1 MDRAPTALQQSI
13 DPPSSAS
20 QGATMRWKT
29 SIGFLVLTF
38 VLQGPVAPDALAAGP
53 SDQLRVSVEQA
64 LKVLGD
70 GTAKREHP
78 RERRV
83 TLRKIADD
91 IFDWDE
97 TAKRSLGT
105 HWQQRTPPERE
116 EFVRLFAELLEKSYM
131 SKIELYDGEKIA
143 WLGDTIDGEQA
154 IVRTKILNKQG
165 TEIPVSYKMLRR
177 DDRWKVYDVE
187 IESVSLVANYRTQI
201 NNMLRRSSY
210 PELVRTLKAKAN
222 EAEADSA
229 MASPRTR

>member
-1 MDRAPTALQQSI
+1 MP
-13 DPPSSAS
+13 
-20 QGATMRWKT
+20 WKT
-29 SIGFLVLTF
+29 SIGLLVLAF
-38 VLQGPVAPDALAAGP
+38 LLQAPATDALAGAP
-53 SDQLRVSVEQA
+53 SDQLRVSVDQA

-70 GTAKREHP
+70 GAAKRDQP
-78 RERRV
+78 RERRA

-105 HWQQRTPPERE
+105 HWQQRTPAERE

-131 SKIELYDGEKIA
+131 SKIELYDGERIS
-143 WLGDTIDGEQA
+143 WQGDTIDGDQA

-165 TEIPVSYKMLRR
+165 TEIPVSYKMFRR

-187 IESVSLVANYRTQI
+187 IESVSLVANYRTQF

-222 EAEADSA
+222 DADVDAA
-229 MASPRTR
+229 MASPASTRAR

>member
-1 MDRAPTALQQSI
+1 
-13 DPPSSAS
+13 
-20 QGATMRWKT
+20 MRWKT
-29 SIGFLVLTF
+29 SIGAIVLSF
-38 VLQGPVAPDALAAGP
+38 VLQGPMAPDALAGVP
-53 SDQLRVSVEQA
+53 TDQLRLSVDQA

-70 GTAKREHP
+70 GVAKREHP
-78 RERRV
+78 RERRA

-97 TAKRSLGT
+97 TAKRSLGM
-105 HWQQRTPPERE
+105 HWQQRTPAERE

-143 WLGDTIDGEQA
+143 WIGDNIEGDQA

-187 IESVSLVANYRTQI
+187 IESVSLVANYRTQF
-201 NNMLRRSSY
+201 NNMLRRTSY
-210 PELVRTLKAKAN
+210 PELVRTLKSKSTETETDAVA
-222 EAEADSA
+222 
-229 MASPRTR
+229 ASPKTR

>member
-1 MDRAPTALQQSI
+1 MP
-13 DPPSSAS
+13 
-20 QGATMRWKT
+20 WKT
-29 SIGFLVLTF
+29 SIGVLVAAAI
-38 VLQGPVAPDALAAGP
+38 VLQGPIAPDARAGGP
-53 SDQLRVSVEQA
+53 SDQLKTSVDQA
-64 LKVLGD
+64 LKLLGD
-70 GTAKREHP
+70 SAAKRDHP
-78 RERRV
+78 RERRA

-105 HWQQRTPPERE
+105 HWQQRTPAERE

-143 WLGDTIDGEQA
+143 WLGDSIDGEQA

-165 TEIPVSYKMLRR
+165 SEIPVAYKLLRR

-210 PELVRTLKAKAN
+210 PELIRTLKAKAN
-222 EAEADSA
+222 ETESESA
-229 MASPRTR
+229 MASPKTR

>member
-1 MDRAPTALQQSI
+1 
-13 DPPSSAS
+13 
-20 QGATMRWKT
+20 MRWKT
-29 SIGFLVLTF
+29 SV
-38 VLQGPVAPDALAAGP
+38 GPVIVTFFLLHGPVIPNAQAGVP
-53 SDQLRVSVEQA
+53 SDQLRTSVEQV

-70 GTAKREHP
+70 GIAKREHP

-105 HWQQRTPPERE
+105 HWQQRSPAERE
-116 EFVRLFAELLEKSYM
+116 EFVRLFAELLDRSYM

-143 WLGDTIDGEQA
+143 WLGDTIDGDLA

-165 TEIPVSYKMLRR
+165 TEMPVNYKMMRR

-187 IESVSLVANYRTQI
+187 IESVSLVANYRTQF

-210 PELVRTLKAKAN
+210 PELVRTLKTKTTEPDT
-222 EAEADSA
+222 EAA
-229 MASPRTR
+229 MASPPTR